1 MIRSLCVFCGSR
13 PAGGERYREVGER
26 FGRLVARSGLDL
38 VYGGSSIGL
47 MGIVAD
53 AALAA
58 GGRVTGV
65 IPDFMVAKELAHRGL
80 HELIVVDS
88 MHARK
93 RTMAERSD
101 AFVALPGGFG
111 TLEEYFEVLTW
122 SQLRLH
128 RRPVALLNVRGFFD
142 PLLAFMDRAVADD
155 MLRPEHRSMA
165 LAHDDPEALLALL
178 HAQPAPEAPV
188 GSPGLRGAG
197 G

>member
-1 MIRSLCVFCGSR
+1 MIGRVCVFCGSR
-13 PAGGERYREVGER
+13 PAGGERYRTVGDR
-26 FGRLVARSGLDL
+26 VGRLIAESGLEL

-80 HELIVVDS
+80 SELIVVGS
-88 MHARK
+88 MHERK
-93 RTMAERSD
+93 RVMAERSD
-101 AFVALPGGFG
+101 AFIALPGGFG

-122 SQLRLH
+122 QQLRLH
-128 RRPVALLNVRGFFD
+128 DRPVALLNVAGYFD

-155 MLRPEHRSMA
+155 MLRVEHRAMA
-165 LAHDDPEALLALL
+165 IAHDDPAALLSLL
-178 HAQPAPEAPV
+178 HAHRPRAASGV
-188 GSPGLRGAG
+188 GLQGAG

>member
-26 FGRLVARSGLDL
+26 FGRLVARSGLEL

-142 PLLAFMDRAVADD
+142 PLLAFMDHAVAEE

-178 HAQPAPEAPV
+178 QAQPAPEAPV
-188 GSPGLRGAG
+188 GGVGLRGAG

>member
-53 AALAA
+53 AALAE

-80 HELIVVDS
+80 HELIS
-88 MHARK
+88 
-93 RTMAERSD
+93 
-101 AFVALPGGFG
+101 
-111 TLEEYFEVLTW
+111 
-122 SQLRLH
+122 
-128 RRPVALLNVRGFFD
+128 
-142 PLLAFMDRAVADD
+142 
-155 MLRPEHRSMA
+155 
-165 LAHDDPEALLALL
+165 
-178 HAQPAPEAPV
+178 
-188 GSPGLRGAG
+188 
-197 G
+197 

>member
-26 FGRLVARSGLDL
+26 FGRLVARSGLEL

-53 AALAA
+53 AALAE

-142 PLLAFMDRAVADD
+142 PLLAFMDHAVAEE

-188 GSPGLRGAG
+188 GGVGLRGAG